1 MRELGL
7 SPSDAELKDMVD
19 EVDVDQNGSIDFN
32 GEHSSILPDIT

>member
-32 GEHSSILPDIT
+32 GDLT